1 MKPDH
6 YARMSP
12 RIRAKYI
19 AILTRIYNDA
29 SRPEEVRRSAAL
41 RLARFRAAEKRP
53 AVTTRAAA
61 APAPMPSKDQIFEA
75 VEAFRSLGRQRSS
88 LINKRKTAG
97 EREILHTMIALMPP
111 TVPEGS
117 DPTTWRNFVS
127 QIDGLLSQIKSI
139 KNP

>member
-12 RIRAKYI
+12 RIRAKNI

-53 AVTTRAAA
+53 AVATRAA

-117 DPTTWRNFVS
+117 DPTQWRNFVG
-127 QIDGLLSQIKSI
+127 QIDGLLSEIKTI